1 MDELDSL
8 FEGEMASIN
17 EMFQEFEIKDKQ
29 NKKRQLLEQE
39 DLKRKVCVC
48 VCVCAYSCVWS
59 EESSCIAHA
68 YTSLHRHVSHKTPW
82 SLPVPVYR

>member
-48 VCVCAYSCVWS
+48 VCVCAYSCV
-59 EESSCIAHA
+59 
-68 YTSLHRHVSHKTPW
+68 
-82 SLPVPVYR
+82 